1 MLQVALKAHSTDVVI
16 RTYLM
21 VAERGDVVQ
30 VCAVGVAG
38 VQSVPA
44 KGVDSDASPQVHLH
58 LPHLPGMILLTAS
71 LTPFRPHSRGPVFL
85 QEEKGK
91 FPSR

>member
-1 MLQVALKAHSTDVVI
+1 MLQAALKAHSTDVLI
-16 RTYLM
+16 CSYLV
-21 VAERGDVVQ
+21 VAECGDLVQ

-58 LPHLPGMILLTAS
+58 LPHLPGI
-71 LTPFRPHSRGPVFL
+71 
-85 QEEKGK
+85 
-91 FPSR
+91 